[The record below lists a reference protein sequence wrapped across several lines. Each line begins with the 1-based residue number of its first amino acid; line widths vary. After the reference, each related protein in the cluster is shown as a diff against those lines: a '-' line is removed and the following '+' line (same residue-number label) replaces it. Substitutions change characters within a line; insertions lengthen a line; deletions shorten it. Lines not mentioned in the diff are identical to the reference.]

1 MAVKVGEIFE
11 FLNEIAP
18 FSSSLSFDNTGLLV
32 GSFQNEV
39 EVVLVALDLNSDVL
53 NEAKEL
59 GAGLIITHHPI
70 IFHPVKRILK
80 TDFLY
85 SVVESKISVISA
97 HTNLDIASEG
107 VGFCLATALSLK
119 NIEVLEGSD
128 GCGRV
133 GSLGSSCSCEQ
144 FLENVSK
151 KLNAV
156 LKAVVVDVPI
166 RKVAVVPGSGGFAL
180 NAAINARVDAL
191 VVGECRHSDFV
202 EAFNEG
208 FCLVAAGHF
217 ETENLVCSFLKQKL
231 SQRFAGVKFV
241 VSSRPNSSRCFF
253 GDLKWL

>member
-11 FLNEIAP
+11 FLNEMAP

-39 EVVLVALDLNSDVL
+39 EIVLIALDLNSDVL
-53 NEAKEL
+53 NEARRL
-59 GAGLIITHHPI
+59 GANLIITHHPI
-70 IFHPVKRILK
+70 VFHPVKRILQ

-85 SVVESKISVISA
+85 SVVDSKISVISA
-97 HTNLDIASEG
+97 HTNLDIAPEG
-107 VGFCLATALSLK
+107 VGFCLATALNLQ
-119 NIEVLEGSD
+119 NIEVLEDSD

-133 GSLGSSCSCEQ
+133 GSLNSSCSCEQ
-144 FLENVSK
+144 FLGYVSK

-156 LKAVVVDVPI
+156 LRAVVADVLI
-166 RKVAVVPGSGGFAL
+166 EKVAVVPGSGGFAL
-180 NAAINARVDAL
+180 KAALNAKVDAL

-202 EAFNEG
+202 EAFNKG

-217 ETENLVCSFLKQKL
+217 ETENFVCGFLAQKL
-231 SQRFAGVKFV
+231 SQRFTGCKFV
-241 VSSRPNSSRCFF
+241 ASTRPNASRCFF